1 MNDSMNFESRPGPAL
16 AASGVEVAIG
26 DKQIVHSADITLEAG
41 KLVALVG
48 PNGAGKSTLARAI
61 AGIQPVS
68 GGEVRWFGRDV
79 SELKGRDLALTRA
92 FVPQQAL
99 VPAGVTVRD
108 AVTIGRSVHIR
119 PWQRPGP
126 DDREAIQGAM
136 ERAGVAVLSKRNL
149 TTLSG
154 GEMQRVQIAV
164 ALAQNAPVLMAD
176 EPTSHLDLGATVA
189 IAKLLRGLADEG
201 YAVLLVVHDLS
212 LAAAVADEVVVMS
225 DGRSV
230 ASGDPLETL
239 TREMLAD
246 VWGVTGSLEISADDR
261 TALHVAW
268 LEGQGRAVRDVESDP
283 GHPEPN
289 A

>member
-1 MNDSMNFESRPGPAL
+1 MGASAQQTNTTPAL
-16 AASGVEVAIG
+16 SATGVQVKIG
-26 DKQIVHSADITLEAG
+26 DKQIIHHADLKLEAG

-61 AGIQPVS
+61 AGIQS
-68 GGEVRWFGRDV
+68 ISAGEVRWFDKDV
-79 SELKGRDLALTRA
+79 ATMKGRELALTRA
-92 FVPQQAL
+92 FVPQRAL

-119 PWQRPGP
+119 PWQRPGAA
-126 DDREAIQGAM
+126 DRDAIEQAM
-136 ERAGVAVLSKRNL
+136 ARTGVSVLSERNL

-176 EPTSHLDLGATVA
+176 EPTSHLDLGATVS

-212 LAAAVADEVVVMS
+212 LAAAVSDEVVVMS

-230 ASGDPLETL
+230 ASGEPLKTL
-239 TREMLAD
+239 TREQLSE
-246 VWGVTGSLEISADDR
+246 VWGVSASLEVSGDER

-268 LEGQGRAVRDVESDP
+268 LEGEDRPVRDA
-283 GHPEPN
+283 GHSGEDS
-289 A
+289 

>member
-1 MNDSMNFESRPGPAL
+1 MTSAVAESQSDAAAL
-16 AASGVEVAIG
+16 SASGVQVAIG
-26 DKQIVHSADITLEAG
+26 DKQIVHHADLQLTAG

-61 AGIQPVS
+61 AGIQS
-68 GGEVRWFGRDV
+68 LAAGEVRWFGRDV
-79 SELKGRDLALTRA
+79 TEMKGRDLALTRA
-92 FVPQQAL
+92 FVPQRAL

-119 PWQRPGP
+119 PWQRPGA
-126 DDREAIQGAM
+126 DDREAIDRAM
-136 ERAGVAVLSKRNL
+136 ERTGVAVLSDRNL

-154 GEMQRVQIAV
+154 GEMQRVQISV

-176 EPTSHLDLGATVA
+176 EPTSHLDLGATVS
-189 IAKLLRGLADEG
+189 IAKLLRGLANEG

-230 ASGDPLETL
+230 ASGPPLETL
-239 TREMLAD
+239 TAEQLAT
-246 VWGVTGSLEISADDR
+246 VWGVSASLEVSQDDR

-268 LEGQGRAVRDVESDP
+268 LEGEDRPVRDAGHSEES
-283 GHPEPN
+283 

>member
-1 MNDSMNFESRPGPAL
+1 MDATEQQTVTTPAL
-16 AASGVEVAIG
+16 TASGVQVKIG
-26 DKQIVHSADITLEAG
+26 DKQIIHHADLKLEAG

-61 AGIQPVS
+61 AGIQAISV
-68 GGEVRWFGRDV
+68 GDVRWFDKDV
-79 SELKGRDLALTRA
+79 AEMKGRELALTRA
-92 FVPQQAL
+92 FVPQRAL

-119 PWQRPGP
+119 PWQRPGAA
-126 DDREAIQGAM
+126 DREAIDQAM
-136 ERAGVAVLSKRNL
+136 ERTGVSVLSERDL

-176 EPTSHLDLGATVA
+176 EPTSQLDLGATVS
-189 IAKLLRGLADEG
+189 IAKLLRGLADDG

-212 LAAAVADEVVVMS
+212 LAAAVSDEVVVMS

-230 ASGDPLETL
+230 ASGEPLKTL
-239 TREMLAD
+239 TRERLSE
-246 VWGVTGSLEISADDR
+246 VWGVSASLEVSGDER

-268 LEGQGRAVRDVESDP
+268 LEGEDRPVRDA
-283 GHPEPN
+283 GHSGEDG
-289 A
+289 

>member
-1 MNDSMNFESRPGPAL
+1 MSEQAVKLNENAPAL
-16 AASGVEVAIG
+16 VASGVRVAIG
-26 DKQIVHSADITLEAG
+26 DKQIVHHADLQLAAG

-61 AGIQPVS
+61 AGIQPLAA
-68 GGEVRWFGRDV
+68 GEVQWFGRDV
-79 SELKGRDLALTRA
+79 TTMKGRDLALTRA
-92 FVPQQAL
+92 FVPQRAL

-119 PWQRPGP
+119 PWQRPGG
-126 DDREAIQGAM
+126 DDREAIDRAM
-136 ERAGVAVLSKRNL
+136 ERTGVAVLSERNL

-154 GEMQRVQIAV
+154 GEMQRVQISV

-176 EPTSHLDLGATVA
+176 EPTSHLDLGATVS

-225 DGRSV
+225 EGRSV
-230 ASGDPLETL
+230 ASGPPLETL
-239 TREMLAD
+239 NREQLAK
-246 VWGVTGSLEISADDR
+246 VWGVSASLEVSQDDR

-268 LEGQGRAVRDVESDP
+268 LEGEDRPVRDAGHSEESV
-283 GHPEPN
+283 
-289 A
+289 

>member
-1 MNDSMNFESRPGPAL
+1 MSAQTPKLSEDAPAL
-16 AASGVEVAIG
+16 AASGVKVAIG
-26 DKQIVHSADITLEAG
+26 DKQIVHHADLQLAAG

-61 AGIQPVS
+61 AGIQPLAA
-68 GGEVRWFGRDV
+68 GEVQWFGRDV
-79 SELKGRDLALTRA
+79 ATMKGRDLALTRA
-92 FVPQQAL
+92 FVPQQSL

-119 PWQRPGP
+119 PWQRPGS
-126 DDREAIQGAM
+126 DDRDAIDRAM
-136 ERAGVAVLSKRNL
+136 ERTGVAVLSERNL

-154 GEMQRVQIAV
+154 GEVQRVQISV

-176 EPTSHLDLGATVA
+176 EPTSHLDLGATVS

-212 LAAAVADEVVVMS
+212 LAAAIADDVVVMS
-225 DGRSV
+225 EGRSV
-230 ASGDPLETL
+230 ASGPPLETL
-239 TREMLAD
+239 TREQLAK
-246 VWGVTGSLEISADDR
+246 VWGVSASLEVSQDDR

-268 LEGQGRAVRDVESDP
+268 LEGEDRPVRDAGHSAESD
-283 GHPEPN
+283 
-289 A
+289 